1 MYSAAAERNPKV
13 ISTLA
18 FVFLAGMACGALFM
32 REGLHGKLHR
42 TVAAASIPPAQS
54 PREARDAVVQRFRTE
69 LNLTPDQTQQ
79 IAAVLDDYRHYYQ
92 SLSDQL
98 DDVRSTGKNHILQIL
113 DPAQREKFEKMMND
127 LYPQLEAK

>member
-1 MYSAAAERNPKV
+1 MSMAPAERNPKV

-18 FVFLAGMACGALFM
+18 FVFLAGMGCGALLM
-32 REGLHGKLHR
+32 STSLHDKLHR
-42 TVAAASIPPAQS
+42 TVAAASVPPAQTS
-54 PREARDAVVQRFRTE
+54 RDAVVQRFRTE

>member
-1 MYSAAAERNPKV
+1 MYKAAERNPKV
-13 ISTLA
+13 ITTLT
-18 FVFLAGMACGALFM
+18 FVFLAGAACGALLM

-42 TVAAASIPPAQS
+42 TVAAASIPPGQTS
-54 PREARDAVVQRFRTE
+54 RDAVVQRFRTE
-69 LNLTPDQTQQ
+69 LNLTPDQTRQ
-79 IAAVLDDYRHYYQ
+79 IGAVLDDYRHYYQ

-98 DDVRSTGKNHILQIL
+98 DDVRSTGKNHIVQIL

>member
-1 MYSAAAERNPKV
+1 MYNAAAERNPKV

-32 REGLHGKLHR
+32 REGLHDKLHR
-42 TVAAASIPPAQS
+42 TVAAASIPSGQS
-54 PREARDAVVQRFRTE
+54 PRDAVVQRFRTE

-79 IAAVLDDYRHYYQ
+79 IGAVLDDYRHYYQ

>member
-1 MYSAAAERNPKV
+1 MSMAPAERNSKV
-13 ISTLA
+13 ISTLV

-32 REGLHGKLHR
+32 SMSLHDKLHR
-42 TVAAASIPPAQS
+42 TVAAASVPPAQAS
-54 PREARDAVVQRFRTE
+54 RDAVVQRFRTE
-69 LNLTPDQTQQ
+69 LNLTPE
-79 IAAVLDDYRHYYQ
+79 IAGVLDDYRHYYQ
-92 SLSDQL
+92 NLSDQL

>member
-1 MYSAAAERNPKV
+1 
-13 ISTLA
+13 
-18 FVFLAGMACGALFM
+18 
-32 REGLHGKLHR
+32 
-42 TVAAASIPPAQS
+42 VAAASIPPGPS
-54 PREARDAVVQRFRTE
+54 PRDAVVQRFRTE

-79 IAAVLDDYRHYYQ
+79 IGAVLDDYRHYYQ

-98 DDVRSTGKNHILQIL
+98 EDVRSTGKNHILQIL

>member
-1 MYSAAAERNPKV
+1 MNMAPVGRNPKV

-18 FVFLAGMACGALFM
+18 FVFLAGMAAGALSM
-32 REGLHGKLHR
+32 REGLHEKLHR
-42 TVAAASIPPAQS
+42 TVAAASVPAQS
-54 PREARDAVVQRFRTE
+54 PRDAVVQRFRTE

-79 IAAVLDDYRHYYQ
+79 IAAVLDDYRLYYQ
-92 SLSDQL
+92 SLRDQL

-113 DPAQREKFEKMMND
+113 DPAQREKFEKMMNE

>member
-1 MYSAAAERNPKV
+1 MYQAAAERNPKV

-32 REGLHGKLHR
+32 REGLHEKLHR
-42 TVAAASIPPAQS
+42 TVAAASVPSSQS
-54 PREARDAVVQRFRTE
+54 PRDAVVQRFRTE
-69 LNLTPDQTQQ
+69 LNLTPEQTQQ
-79 IAAVLDDYRHYYQ
+79 ITAVLDDYRHYYQ

-113 DPAQREKFEKMMND
+113 DPAQREKFEKMMSEV
-127 LYPQLEAK
+127 YPQLETK

>member
-1 MYSAAAERNPKV
+1 MSMPPAERNPKI

-18 FVFLAGMACGALFM
+18 LVFLAGMACGALVM
-32 REGLHGKLHR
+32 SMSLHDKLHR
-42 TVAAASIPPAQS
+42 TVVAASVPPAQA
-54 PREARDAVVQRFRTE
+54 PRDAVVQRFRNE

-98 DDVRSTGKNHILQIL
+98 DDVRSTGKERILQIL

>member
-1 MYSAAAERNPKV
+1 MYKVAAERNPKV
-13 ISTLA
+13 ITTLT
-18 FVFLAGMACGALFM
+18 FVFLAGMACGALLM

-42 TVAAASIPPAQS
+42 TVAAASTAPGQS
-54 PREARDAVVQRFRTE
+54 PRDTVIQRVRTE

-79 IAAVLDDYRHYYQ
+79 IGAVLDDYRHYYQ

-98 DDVRSTGKNHILQIL
+98 ADVRSTGKNRILQIL
-113 DPAQREKFEKMMND
+113 DPAQRERFEKMMND